1 MKLKELCKKSHE
13 IAKEKGWWD
22 DTTIQE
28 KILMTIVELSE
39 AVQKD
44 RAGDEAGF
52 YEEIADVFIRLTD
65 LTEYLGID
73 IEAEIER
80 KMEMNKKREYKH
92 GKKY

>member
-1 MKLKELCKKSHE
+1 MKLKELCEKSHE
-13 IAKEKGWWD
+13 IAKKTGWWD
-22 DTTIQE
+22 NTTIQE

-52 YEEIADVFIRLTD
+52 HEEICDVFIRLAD

-80 KMEMNKKREYKH
+80 KMEINKKRGYKH